1 MHIFAQI
8 AFILA
13 FAVGIGIFIFNIRR
27 MIRNVKLG
35 REVDR
40 SDNSGKRW
48 MKMAKLALGQYKMVR
63 RPVSGIVHIIVY
75 LGFIIINIE
84 VLEIVI
90 DGIFGTHRIF
100 AFAGGAYSFL
110 IGAFEILALLVLVG
124 VIIFW
129 IRRNVLHIYRFMARE
144 MTSWPKND
152 ANYILYFEMVLML
165 LFLTMNAADH
175 QLQLNVQEM
184 LQAGIPVSDDV
195 AHYVSA
201 GFFPISG
208 WFLPIFD
215 GLDNATL
222 IIIERAAWW
231 LHILGIFFFLNY
243 LYYSKHLHILL
254 AFPNVYF
261 SKIRPKGEF
270 DNIDAVTKEV
280 QLMMDPDADPF
291 AAPAEPEEGQEGE
304 PEKFGAS
311 DIFDLNRVQLLNS
324 YTCTECGRCTSECPA
339 NNTGKLLSPRKI
351 MMDTRDR
358 LEEVGENINKNG
370 SFKDDGKQLLDDY
383 ILREEI
389 WACTTCNM
397 CVEACPVGIDPMSI
411 IVEMRRYLMMEQSAG
426 PSDLNNAMGNIEN
439 NGAPWPYNQMDR
451 LNWATES

>member
-1 MHIFAQI
+1 MQILAQV

-13 FAVGIGIFIFNIRR
+13 FIVGIGIFVRNIRR
-27 MIRNVKLG
+27 MIRNIKLG
-35 REVDR
+35 REIDR
-40 SDNSGKRW
+40 NDHSAIRW
-48 MKMAKLALGQYKMVR
+48 KKMAKIALGQYKMVR

-84 VLEIVI
+84 VLEIII

-100 AFAGGAYSFL
+100 AGAGAAYDFL
-110 IGAFEILALLVLVG
+110 IAAFEVLALLVLVG

-129 IRRNVLHIYRFMARE
+129 IRRNIIHVYRFMARE
-144 MTSWPKND
+144 MTTWPKND
-152 ANYILYFEMVLML
+152 ANYILYFEMVLMT
-165 LFLTMNAADH
+165 LFLVMNAADH
-175 QLQLNVQEM
+175 QLQINGAEHYVE
-184 LQAGIPVSDDV
+184 AGSFPVS
-195 AHYVSA
+195 SML
-201 GFFPISG
+201 
-208 WFLPIFD
+208 LPLLD
-215 GLDNATL
+215 GLGNETL
-222 IIIERAAWW
+222 IIIERTAWW
-231 LHILGIFFFLNY
+231 LHILGILFFLNY

-270 DNIDAVTKEV
+270 DNIEAVTKEV

-291 AAPAEPEEGQEGE
+291 AAPAETEEAEEGE

-311 DIFDLNRVQLLNS
+311 DVFDLNRVQLLNA
-324 YTCTECGRCTSECPA
+324 YTCTECGRCTDECPA

-370 SFKDDGKQLLDDY
+370 SFQDDGKQLLDDY

-411 IVEMRRYLMMEQSAG
+411 IIEMRRYLMMEQSAG
-426 PSDLNNAMGNIEN
+426 PADLNNALSNIEN

-451 LNWATES
+451 LNWANEN